1 MLNVSNRSN
10 KIPRCLSA
18 KVQVRIQ
25 KGQVP
30 QFHQYHCL
38 TLINRLIREHRFMLK
53 FECLEEYLFSLAFS
67 T

>member
-1 MLNVSNRSN
+1 MFQIEVT
-10 KIPRCLSA
+10 KFHVALSA
-18 KVQVRIQ
+18 KVQNRIK

-38 TLINRLIREHRFMLK
+38 TLINRLIREHRFLKK
-53 FECLEEYLFSLAFS
+53 FECLEDYLCSLAFS